1 MIGTCV
7 NACHVWG
14 TFRFYVSEDMV
25 CLHMQQKHIPP
36 ELTWVILT
44 SAKDILAMVMIFSD
58 ARPLSLADTVSR
70 NTYIHH
76 TGAVRV
82 ARLCLT
88 YSLRSIKRLRCDILL

>member
-1 MIGTCV
+1 MRVYVRACV
-7 NACHVWG
+7 EYISVLRIRG
-14 TFRFYVSEDMV
+14 YG
-25 CLHMQQKHIPP
+25 LHAYATKEYFPG
-36 ELTWVILT
+36 VNVGILT